1 LSSEHGLLAWRR
13 WRWLESLVDG
23 GAQAEGPWRLAGT
36 ILTVLCFYFLTVF
49 VFELSLLCLC
59 FVFKKGRKHTLY
71 SLTH

>member
-1 LSSEHGLLAWRR
+1 
-13 WRWLESLVDG
+13 
-23 GAQAEGPWRLAGT
+23 LAGT